1 MGPGKGGGGIVSIFR
16 TRGDGRWFPADGG
29 RLREAVESFIA
40 AADDAAAGGEAL
52 AAGIAPHAGYAYS
65 GGVAGYTYRALRESA
80 RHGNGPDL
88 VVVLGFSHRVPFEG
102 VAWLDADAIR
112 SPLGEIA
119 VDRPFM
125 EAVRDRLPGVFLD
138 VNLHDGEHS
147 AENQLPFLQVAV
159 PGVPVA
165 VGLIGG
171 HAAGLPESLAGAL
184 RTASAGRRLFVVA
197 STDLLHD
204 ADYDRVKASDA
215 RTLQMMERLD
225 SGGLNKAWSYE
236 TQVCCGIGPVL
247 AVLET
252 ARMAG
257 CRQGRRLCYCNSG
270 DIDPS
275 GRGQWVVGYG
285 AMVFAHGN
293 V

>member
-1 MGPGKGGGGIVSIFR
+1 MSTFQ

-29 RLREAVESFIA
+29 RLRTAVETFIA
-40 AADDAAAGGEAL
+40 EAAGSAGDGVAL

-65 GGVAGYTYRALRESA
+65 GGVAGHTYRALRESA
-80 RHGNGPDL
+80 RQGNGPDL
-88 VVVLGFSHRVPFEG
+88 VIVLGFSHRVPFEG

-112 SPLGEIA
+112 SPLGDIT
-119 VDRPFM
+119 VDRAFM
-125 EAVRDRLPGVFLD
+125 ETVRDRLPGVFFD
-138 VNLHDGEHS
+138 VDLHDGEHS

-171 HAAGLPESLAGAL
+171 HAAGRPEALAAAL
-184 RTASAGRRLFVVA
+184 CAAAAGRRLFVLA

-204 ADYDRVKASDA
+204 ADYDRVRASDA
-215 RTLQMMERLD
+215 RTLRMMERLD
-225 SGGLNKAWSYE
+225 SEGLNKAWSYE

-247 AVLET
+247 TAVET
-252 ARMAG
+252 ARLAG
-257 CRQGRRLCYCNSG
+257 CRQGRLLFYCNSG

>member
-1 MGPGKGGGGIVSIFR
+1 MTVFR
-16 TRGDGRWFPADGG
+16 TRGDGRWFAGEG
-29 RLREAVESFIA
+29 RQLRAQVEAFIA
-40 AADDAAAGGEAL
+40 AADGGVGGGVAL

-80 RHGNGPDL
+80 LQGNGPEL

-112 SPLGEIA
+112 TPLGDLA
-119 VDRPFM
+119 ADRAFM
-125 EAVRDRLPGVFLD
+125 DRVRDTLPGVFLD
-138 VNLHDGEHS
+138 VELHDGEHS
-147 AENQLPFLQVAV
+147 AENQLPFIQVAL

-165 VGLIGG
+165 TGLIGG
-171 HAAGLPESLAGAL
+171 HAAGQPEALAAAL
-184 RTASAGRRLFVVA
+184 RKAADGRRLFVLA

-204 ADYDRVKASDA
+204 ADYDRVKTSDA
-215 RTLQMMERLD
+215 CTLQMMERLD
-225 SGGLNKAWSYE
+225 SEGLNKAWSYG
-236 TQVCCGIGPVL
+236 TQICCGIGPVL
-247 AVLET
+247 TALAT
-252 ARMAG
+252 ARLAG
-257 CRQGRRLCYCNSG
+257 CRHGQRLFYCNSG

-285 AMVFAHGN
+285 SMVFAYGN

>member
-1 MGPGKGGGGIVSIFR
+1 MTVFR
-16 TRGDGRWFPADGG
+16 TRGDGRWFPADAGE
-29 RLREAVESFIA
+29 LRAAIETFIAQAADA
-40 AADDAAAGGEAL
+40 AADGAAL

-65 GGVAGYTYRALRESA
+65 GGVAGHTYRALRESA
-80 RHGNGPDL
+80 QQGNGPDL

-102 VAWLDADAIR
+102 VAWLDADTIR
-112 SPLGEIA
+112 TPLGDLA
-119 VDRPFM
+119 ADRAFM
-125 EAVRDRLPGVFLD
+125 ERVRDGLPGIFFD
-138 VNLHDGEHS
+138 VDLHDGEHS

-165 VGLIGG
+165 VGLVGG
-171 HAAGLPESLAGAL
+171 HAAGQPEALAAAL
-184 RTASAGRRLFVVA
+184 RAAAAGRRVFVLA

-204 ADYDRVKASDA
+204 ADYDRVRASDA

-225 SGGLNKAWSYE
+225 SEGLNRAWSYE
-236 TQVCCGIGPVL
+236 TQICCGIGPVRV
-247 AVLET
+247 ALET
-252 ARMAG
+252 ARLAG

-285 AMVFAHGN
+285 SMVFAYDDN
-293 V
+293 D